1 MMSKKCVICSFLL
14 AAATLLSACS
24 SVFEKEYVSIKDYN
38 PPEQEGPVDNGRVT
52 VRNFTSLKQ
61 TILGFAYA
69 GVGSG
74 IIEFDASYDG
84 DIAEDMA
91 SACWQVRTQDA
102 LCAYCV
108 ENIAYDINQIVTVKE
123 ASISISYSQ
132 YGVKA
137 EDIQRTYY
145 SSDIERIVKDAIAEG
160 KHMLAVLVVSST
172 KSADEVSDI
181 VKSVYRK
188 NPIIAPAE
196 PYAAVT
202 MFSGTSKQRLYEIN
216 IDYGM
221 SEEEKARRMAQLAG
235 IAPFGDATA
244 DESELDR
251 AYRACSYLANSCA
264 LSYAPGDNTAY
275 AALIGASA
283 NSEGIAYACVELC
296 HRLSLDCVIVY
307 GQKSWEDH
315 CWNIVKVD
323 GSYYHVD
330 VTEMI
335 KGNFDGGFLL
345 GDERMWGNYRWDVAS
360 YPKCQGELSYN
371 AYLRGQENIPSN

>member
-1 MMSKKCVICSFLL
+1 MGKKYMICSLL
-14 AAATLLSACS
+14 LTAATLLSACS

-38 PPEQEGPVDNGRVT
+38 PPEQERTVENERVT

-61 TILGFAYA
+61 TVLGFAYA
-69 GVGSG
+69 GISSG
-74 IIEFDASYDG
+74 IIEFDAAYDG
-84 DIAEDMA
+84 DIAEDIA

-123 ASISISYSQ
+123 ANVSISYSQ

-137 EDIQRTYY
+137 EDIQRIYY
-145 SSDIERIVKDAIAEG
+145 SSDIERIVKDAIAGG
-160 KHMLAVLVVSST
+160 KHRLAVLVVSST
-172 KSADEVSDI
+172 KNADEVADI

-188 NPIIAPAE
+188 NPIITPAE
-196 PYAAVT
+196 PYAEVT

-216 IDYGM
+216 INYGM
-221 SEEEKARRMAQLAG
+221 TEEEKARRMAQLAAAVPLDG
-235 IAPFGDATA
+235 A
-244 DESELDR
+244 DDEASELDR
-251 AYRACSYLANSCA
+251 AYTVCSYLADSCA
-264 LSYAPGDNTAY
+264 LSSAPGDNTAY
-275 AALIGASA
+275 AALVEGRA

-307 GQKSWEDH
+307 GQKAWEDY

-323 GSYYHVD
+323 GDYYHVD

-335 KGNFDGGFLL
+335 NGNLGEGFLSD
-345 GDERMWGNYRWDVAS
+345 DEHMWGSYRWDVAS
-360 YPKCQGELSYN
+360 YPKCQGELSYD
-371 AYLRGQENIPSN
+371 AYLSAQENVPSN